1 MVYLKFQLNRVF
13 YLSERRNA
21 LPAPHLELSLLL
33 SLCQNHTA
41 EGVTFSCILGDV
53 HIMTTTPIGTAGAT
67 SAQILC
73 LSAKLTQ
80 GYLTS
85 TILTFWV
92 EGSLYS
98 KPPLSLSDHEKW
110 SSP

>member
-1 MVYLKFQLNRVF
+1 MIYLKFQLNRVF
-13 YLSERRNA
+13 YFSKRRNV

-41 EGVTFSCILGDV
+41 ERVTFSCILGDV
-53 HIMTTTPIGTAGAT
+53 HVMTTTPIGTAGET
-67 SAQILC
+67 SPQILC
-73 LSAKLTQ
+73 LSTKLTQ

>member
-13 YLSERRNA
+13 YFFERTV

-53 HIMTTTPIGTAGAT
+53 HAMTATPFGTAGAT
-67 SAQILC
+67 SPQIFR
-73 LSAKLTQ
+73 LSAELTD

-98 KPPLSLSDHEKW
+98 QPPLSL
-110 SSP
+110 